1 VGNNRARPTR
11 VLGLNPADSS
21 RIPIIATFI
30 LQKINASLLQ
40 VCRAPR
46 IAAFPARGERRDQG
60 SARWSDDLRAG
71 VDGARWRRRCGRW
84 APHDRIDAVPTI
96 SAFAIAFFVD
106 VVCRSRWAPRN
117 LRQPQAGIRL
127 LVSQN
132 LLPDNL
138 EFGY

>member
-1 VGNNRARPTR
+1 MGNNRARPTR

-84 APHDRIDAVPTI
+84 APHDRIAAVPTI
-96 SAFAIAFFVD
+96 SAFAIAFFCGHCVPK
-106 VVCRSRWAPRN
+106 A
-117 LRQPQAGIRL
+117 AGRRGTCGNHEL
-127 LVSQN
+127 ASAFWSARTYSLTT
-132 LLPDNL
+132 
-138 EFGY
+138 